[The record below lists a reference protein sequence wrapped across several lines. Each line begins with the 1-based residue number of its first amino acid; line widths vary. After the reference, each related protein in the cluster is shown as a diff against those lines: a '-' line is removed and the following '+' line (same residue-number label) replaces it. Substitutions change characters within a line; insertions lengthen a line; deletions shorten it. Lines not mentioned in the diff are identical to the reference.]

1 MNLPWWVPAAV
12 LVAGFAV
19 LVGMGAQGAG
29 AVVFLAL
36 AAVALTI
43 VARAMRTPADHDWL
57 PRWIALGFA
66 AKLAGS
72 FARFAMVRWIYGY
85 GDAVGYYQTA
95 SRMAATWRSGRVP
108 ELSGT
113 GSVGTQIVEWLTGL
127 MFAVFTPDLLGG
139 FVIFAVLAFFGQLL
153 LYAAFRRW
161 AKPHHLKPYAALL
174 FLLPTFAFW
183 PSSIGKD
190 ALVILGLG
198 LAAYGVSRVLER
210 FQLRWIAAMGL
221 GLAALGAIRLHIAAL
236 VVGGAAAAALFAR
249 PPVRG
254 GGNGLRRLAFLG
266 GCTAAGLLVLLLL
279 PELLGF
285 RLEDTQD
292 LEFITSEVVRRT
304 SERGTVASG
313 GPVTGPADVPAGLA
327 LVLFRPFVFEAS
339 EPQHLLA
346 ALETTFLLVLVLWR
360 LPAMLGNLGTWRRTG
375 YLVFCT
381 FYTLAFAI
389 AFSAVRNL
397 GIIAR
402 QRGQVLAMFLAVV
415 ILLGWPDP
423 KPRRSLTDL

>member
-12 LVAGFAV
+12 VVAGFGV
-19 LVGMGAQGAG
+19 LVGIGAQGAG

-36 AAVALTI
+36 AAVVLTM
-43 VARAMRTPADHDWL
+43 VARAMRTPADFDWL

-85 GDAVGYYQTA
+85 GDSIRYY
-95 SRMAATWRSGRVP
+95 RAATEFAAVWQSGRIP
-108 ELSGT
+108 EFSGR
-113 GSVGTQIVEWLTGL
+113 GGFATQLVEWLTGL

-139 FVIFAVLAFFGQLL
+139 FMIFAVLTFFGQLL

-161 AKPHHLKPYAALL
+161 AKPHHLKPYAVLL

-221 GLAALGAIRLHIAAL
+221 GLAGLGAIRLHIAAL

-254 GGNGLRRLAFLG
+254 GGYGLRRLAFLG
-266 GCTAAGLLVLLLL
+266 GCAAAGLLVLLLL

-313 GPVTGPADVPAGLA
+313 GPVTGPADVPAALA

-346 ALETTFLLVLVLWR
+346 ALETTFLLVLVVWR
-360 LPAMLGNLGTWRRTG
+360 LPAMLGNLGTWRRNG

-423 KPRRSLTDL
+423 KPRRSLTDP